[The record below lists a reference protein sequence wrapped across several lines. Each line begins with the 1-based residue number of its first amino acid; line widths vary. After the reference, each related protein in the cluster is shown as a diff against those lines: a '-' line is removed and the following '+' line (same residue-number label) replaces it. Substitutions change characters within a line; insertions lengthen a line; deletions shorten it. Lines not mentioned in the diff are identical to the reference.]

1 MIRLSKSTLTDAD
14 KAAVMLV
21 LDKEYLGMGTEVN
34 RFENSL
40 EDFIGR
46 PVVNV
51 SNGTAALHLALQA
64 CGIGPG
70 DEVLVQSL
78 TYVASFQAITATGAR
93 AIACDIKPETLTI
106 DLRDAR
112 RRLSKKTKA
121 IMPVHYAGGVGNL
134 TEIYDFAQ
142 EAGLR
147 VIEDAA
153 HAFGTIYENKKI
165 GSFGDICC
173 FSFDGIKN
181 ITSGEGGC
189 IVTEDEDILSKIRDS
204 RLLGVNNDSKN
215 RYKNERSWEF
225 DVSAQGWR
233 YHMSDIMAAI
243 GLQQLS
249 RFPVSSLLRQS
260 IAKKYD
266 EFFHGNDELKIFKKD
281 YDQVVPHLYP
291 IQLGEKYT
299 REIIRATL
307 LEKGIQTGIHYQ
319 PNHLLSFFKDNQ
331 AAPYPVTEDLAG
343 KILSLPLHLDLS
355 DSDVAYIANQV
366 NSIVS

>member
-1 MIRLSKSTLTDAD
+1 MIRLSKSTLTDSD
-14 KAAVMLV
+14 KAAVMGV
-21 LDKEYLGMGTEVN
+21 LDKEYLGMGAEVN

-40 EDFIGR
+40 VDFFGR

-93 AIACDIKPETLTI
+93 AIACDIDPETLTI
-106 DLRDAR
+106 DWRDAS
-112 RRLSKKTKA
+112 RRLSKNTKA

-134 TEIYDFAQ
+134 AEIYNFAQ

-153 HAFGTIYENKKI
+153 HAFGSTYEYKKI

-189 IVTEDEDILSKIRDS
+189 IVTEDEKILSKIRDS

-243 GLQQLS
+243 GIQQLS
-249 RFPVSSLLRQS
+249 RFAQTSVLRQS
-260 IAKKYD
+260 LAKKYD
-266 EFFHGNDELKIFKKD
+266 QLFHGNSELKTFAKD
-281 YDQVVPHLYP
+281 YDQVVPHIYA
-291 IQLGEKYT
+291 IQLDGKQS
-299 REIIRATL
+299 RENLRDKL
-307 LEKGIQTGIHYQ
+307 LESGIQTGIHYQ
-319 PNHLLSFFKDNQ
+319 PNHLLSYFKENHSR
-331 AAPYPVTEDLAG
+331 PYPVTQHLAG

-355 DSDVAYIANQV
+355 ESDVTYITEQV
-366 NSIVS
+366 NLVIR